1 MQPIHFIEEEQMSQ
15 TPNYWNKVLNRRL
28 TRRRSLAALGGSA
41 AAAAFLAAC
50 GGDDDSGGSS
60 TPSGGSSSSGAT
72 PTGSSGGV
80 APTEEPGILAK
91 REDTSSKAVAGGT
104 LITDNPAEPST
115 FDPHFLTLP
124 GAAAVSLIYNK
135 LFGITPGILEP
146 TAGEIEPDLA
156 ESWEYAADH
165 LTLTVKIRQNAG
177 TPPDQAPLNGRNLDA
192 EDVLYSWNR
201 WAEVGNA
208 SSDLMNFKNPAAPV
222 LSLEATDKNTIV
234 LKLAKPSA
242 SLQASLASQLQG
254 QFFILPRESE
264 NDYDPRSEPK
274 GAGAY
279 YLSEHIPSSRLVYKR
294 NPNNYDNLS
303 YPEEIDTP
311 IITETAQ
318 VVAQLVA
325 GQVYTHYTP
334 VSPNDVLIIKG
345 DAPDIGLYS
354 TDIANKGVTVFF
366 GFKAGSDDAKFR
378 DVRLRQAFSMAMD
391 RDLYADVVANVSKF
405 GDEGL
410 PVEVAWNAALAP
422 SDYAGWWLDPQG
434 PDFGENAKFYQHN
447 IAEAK
452 KLLTAAG
459 YPDGVEVIANY
470 ISGTGYGPAYHDY
483 LQPVLGMGADAGF
496 KFKETEQNYQTN
508 WPDEFRDSHGY
519 FDGLAFRLTPVPAE
533 PREALFSL
541 YNQAGSLN
549 YGFDPDGKG
558 VPAKDGPY
566 LGDPTCDDLTSKL
579 RITFDNNEA
588 ISIAHELQQYLG
600 KQQYIHRAL
609 ASATGFDVAWP
620 AVRNYNV
627 FNGLTWGYAWKRY
640 WIDKTQAPL
649 A

>member
-1 MQPIHFIEEEQMSQ
+1 MSDS
-15 TPNYWNKVLNRRL
+15 NYWSRTVRNRL
-28 TRRRSLAALGGSA
+28 SRRRFVATTGAGALS
-41 AAAAFLAAC
+41 AAFLAAC

-60 TPSGGSSSSGAT
+60 GASSGGSPSSGAT
-72 PTGSSGGV
+72 AASGSSGGP

-91 REDTSSKAVAGGT
+91 REDTSSQAVAGGT

-135 LFGITPGILEP
+135 LFGITPGVLET

-156 ESWEYAADH
+156 ESWEYSADH
-165 LTLTVKIRQNAG
+165 LTLTVKIRQDAG
-177 TPPDQAPLNGRNLDA
+177 TPPNQAPLNGRNLDA
-192 EDVLYSWNR
+192 EDVLYSWKR

-208 SSDLMNFKNPAAPV
+208 SSDLMNAKNPAAPV

-264 NDYDPRSEPK
+264 SGYDPRSEPK

-279 YLSEHIPSSRLVYKR
+279 YLSEHIPSSRLVYTR
-294 NPNNYDNLS
+294 NPNNYDKQS
-303 YPEEIDTP
+303 YPEEISTP

-318 VVAQLVA
+318 VTAQLVA
-325 GQVYTHYTP
+325 GQLYSHYTR
-334 VSPNDVLIIKG
+334 VSPENVLIIKG
-345 DAPDIGLYS
+345 DAPDIGLYQ
-354 TDIANKGVTVFF
+354 TDIANLGVTVFF
-366 GFKAGSDDAKFR
+366 GFKADSEDAKFR
-378 DVRLRQAFSMAMD
+378 DVRIRQAFSMAMD
-391 RDLYADVVANVSKF
+391 RDLYADVVGNVSKF
-405 GDEGL
+405 ADEGL
-410 PVEVAWNAALAP
+410 PVDTAWNAGLAP

-434 PDFGENAKFYQHN
+434 SDFGENAKYYQHD

-452 KLLTAAG
+452 KLLAAAN
-459 YPDGVEVIANY
+459 YPDGIEVIANY
-470 ISGTGYGPAYHDY
+470 ISGTGYGPAYQAN
-483 LQPVLGMGADAGF
+483 LQPILGMGADAGF

-508 WPDEFRDSHGY
+508 WPDEFRDSHGF

-558 VPAKDGPY
+558 VPSRTGPF

-579 RITFDNNEA
+579 RITFDSKEA

-609 ASATGFDVAWP
+609 ASATSFDVAWP
-620 AVRNYNV
+620 AVRNFSV
-627 FNGLTWGYAWKRY
+627 FNGLSWGYLWKRY
-640 WIDKTQAPL
+640 WIDKTKAPL